1 MNELL
6 SKLIKLKTP
15 QKIGV
20 TAVAALVIAG
30 LYYQF
35 LYAEISDAI
44 STAETQHKTLT
55 DERTAY
61 EKRRVEYLAYRN
73 ELKQLQEEQRDLLRV
88 LPKRDEMASFLSSI
102 QEQAE
107 LAGLEV
113 QVVAPDAEVPED
125 LYVKIPV
132 RMEVKGAF
140 HAVTKFFK
148 SLSEL
153 RRIVTVEDLGFQP
166 DGADLK
172 DPNAVRLKAKFTAV
186 TYRTLDAPGEAGAK
200 GGT

>member
-1 MNELL
+1 MNELV
-6 SKLIKLKTP
+6 SKLIKLKTS

-20 TAVAALVIAG
+20 TAIAVVVIAG

-35 LYAEISDAI
+35 FFAEISDAI
-44 STAETQHKTLT
+44 SAAEGQHKTLT
-55 DERTAY
+55 DERAGY

-140 HAVTKFFK
+140 HSVTKFFK

-166 DGADLK
+166 DGTDAK

-186 TYRTLDAPGEAGAK
+186 TYRTLDTPGEAGK